1 LSDIE
6 GYNFLIARLRGKLMN
21 VQEALPFADEVV
33 FAKTGKHLDNMQ
45 VGVIEGGLKRPK
57 YGDIAPRMNCT
68 EGYAKD
74 VGYELWELFSDA
86 FGEDINKLNLRWVL
100 IGKSM
105 ISKVSGGVITGSH
118 VAHNHVIGLLNIC
131 TSQEE
136 SPEFLRGKLQ
146 AKMEA
151 IQRLQAVGLSY
162 DQIAKCLD
170 MTLEEIRQV
179 DLTP

>member
-1 LSDIE
+1 
-6 GYNFLIARLRGKLMN
+6 MN
-21 VQEALPFADEVV
+21 VQEALAFADEVV
-33 FAKTGKHLDNMQ
+33 FAKTGKHLDDMQ
-45 VGVIEGGLKRPK
+45 VGVIEGVLNRQK
-57 YGDIAPRMNCT
+57 YGDIAQGLNCT

-86 FGEDINKLNLRWVL
+86 FGEDVNKLNLRSAL
-100 IGKSM
+100 IRKSR
-105 ISKVSGGVITGSH
+105 ISNVTGGVISGNH
-118 VAHNHVIGLLNIC
+118 VARGHLIGSLNVC

-151 IQRLQAVGLSY
+151 IQRLQAVGLT
-162 DQIAKCLD
+162 DEQIAKCLD

-179 DLTP
+179 DLTE